1 MMNEE
6 TKQPKTGYQLILQK
20 TLSEQEAAHALG
32 IEKNT
37 LAEIR
42 RKNGISFRRITRTKV
57 VYHVDDIF
65 GYLDKK
71 KCNASFVSDK
81 L

>member
-1 MMNEE
+1 MNEE
-6 TKQPKTGYQLILQK
+6 KVQQKTGYQLILEK

-42 RKNGISFRRITRTKV
+42 RKDGISFRRVSRAKV
-57 VYHVDDIF
+57 VYHVDDILE
-65 GYLDKK
+65 YLDNK
-71 KCNASFVSDK
+71 KCNAKFVSDK

>member
-1 MMNEE
+1 MKEE
-6 TKQPKTGYQLILQK
+6 TLAKTGYQLILEK

-42 RKNGISFRRITRTKV
+42 RRNGISYRRVSKLKV
-57 VYHVDDIF
+57 VYHVDDILE
-65 GYLDKK
+65 YLDNK
-71 KCNASFVSDK
+71 KCNARFVSDK